1 MQTGV
6 YILDQALASPLYA
19 AFFLVALIAA
29 VTFHEFA
36 HAWVAWKQGDHTA
49 KQQGRV
55 SLNPKDHLDPAGSL
69 LFLFAGIGWGKP
81 VPVNPYQLKDG
92 RLGDFY
98 VSVAGIVTNLILAA
112 IFSIPLQLV
121 HASGGDIGDA
131 LAGNNYWLQ
140 FCVFMRDVN
149 ILLAAFNLLPIPPL
163 DGSKAIG
170 ILVPRSAWPAYQRY
184 LEIGPALLIGIFLL
198 AVAFKINLIGPVL
211 DPIMAAFRFLVFLP
225 TSLNL

>member
-6 YILDQALASPLYA
+6 FILDQITASPLFA
-19 AFFLVALIAA
+19 LFFLISLIVALS
-29 VTFHEFA
+29 FHEFA
-36 HAWVAWKQGDHTA
+36 HAWVAWKQGDYTA
-49 KQQGRV
+49 KHLGRV
-55 SLNPKDHLDPAGSL
+55 TLNPASHLDPAGSL

-98 VSVAGIVTNLILAA
+98 VSIAGIVTNLILAA

-121 HASGGDIGDA
+121 HATGGDVTDA
-131 LAGNNYWLQ
+131 LNGGNYWLQ
-140 FCVFMRDVN
+140 FCAVMREVN

-170 ILVPRSAWPAYQRY
+170 ILIPPSMQPAYQRY
-184 LEIGPALLIGIFLL
+184 LEVGPVLLIGIFLL
-198 AVAFKINLIGPVL
+198 AVAFKTNLLGPIL
-211 DPIMAAFRFLVFLP
+211 DPIMAAFRYLVFLP